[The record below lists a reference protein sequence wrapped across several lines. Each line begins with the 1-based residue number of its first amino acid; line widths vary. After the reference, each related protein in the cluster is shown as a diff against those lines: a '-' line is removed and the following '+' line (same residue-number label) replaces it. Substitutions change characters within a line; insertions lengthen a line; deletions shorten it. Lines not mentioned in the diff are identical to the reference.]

1 MDSIAATTEE
11 RVAIYQNTVESSKH
25 SIGFFCI
32 ESRTIGLQMNAKGRE
47 FDSQEAVNMIDGQ
60 QLEIAM
66 G

>member
-25 SIGFFCI
+25 SIGFCI